1 MVPCSYMT
9 MTRQLDELLDGSH
22 DREAFRY
29 DYTLLWLMGEYRD
42 WERGGDMLIDVNEQ
56 INDK

>member
-1 MVPCSYMT
+1 MT
-9 MTRQLDELLDGSH
+9 MTRRLDVLLVGSL

-42 WERGGDMLIDVNEQ
+42 WERGGDMLMN
-56 INDK
+56 K